1 MAEGKLSTGIKGLD
15 EILEGGIPQG
25 FAVLVQ
31 GEPGT
36 GKTTLG
42 LQFVYHG
49 AKEEGQPGMVVTF
62 EQSPERMCRDAA
74 NLGWDIEGLLR
85 EGRIRIMAT
94 SPQAFVQQLKE
105 PRSPFHKA
113 IIEGGVMR
121 LVIDSVSHFSRITH
135 DPVQVREIID
145 MLINALRKYDLTTI
159 LTSEVHDVPG
169 AVTLEEYAADALIR
183 LYYEQ
188 VDELARRRFLEVV
201 KVRGHPFIGGKHG
214 MVIERGGIRV
224 FPAPH
229 PRGPRKAEEI
239 GAEVRKVATGIE
251 GLDIMLGG
259 GLIEGFS
266 TLIAGTPG
274 TGRTAFGL
282 HFLAEG
288 AKNGEMGLLVSLEE
302 TPDKA
307 FKCAKSIGID
317 LEGMVGE
324 GKIVFIH
331 RSPVILD
338 PLELFDTIRRTV
350 EERPIRRALI
360 DPLTD
365 IKTSIRDAAQFRD
378 YLYALV
384 DLFSSRGITSIF
396 TAEVPPDTPETE
408 VGDPNMAA
416 IVDTIISLRFRRV
429 EDQIRRTICLV
440 KVRGSAHDTGV
451 RWYKITDE
459 GVQVAAAFI
468 GVKEVPRVVLDL

>member
-1 MAEGKLSTGIKGLD
+1 MAEGKLSTGIEGLD
-15 EILEGGIPQG
+15 EILHGGIPQG
-25 FAVLVQ
+25 FTVLVQ

-49 AKEEGQPGMVVTF
+49 ATVEDQAGLVVTF
-62 EQSPERMCRDAA
+62 EQPPERMCRDAA
-74 NLGWDIEGLLR
+74 NLGWDLRRAMEEGKL
-85 EGRIRIMAT
+85 RIMAT

-105 PRSPFHKA
+105 AGSPFHRA
-113 IIEGGVMR
+113 IMEMGVQR
-121 LVIDSVSHFSRITH
+121 LVIDSVSHFSRITQ
-135 DPVQVREIID
+135 DPVQLREIVD
-145 MLINALRKYDLTTI
+145 LLINALRRYELTTI
-159 LTSEVHDVPG
+159 LTSEVYGVPG
-169 AVTLEEYAADALIR
+169 AVTLEEYAADAVIR
-183 LYYEQ
+183 LSYEP
-188 VDELARRRFLEVV
+188 VDELSRRRFLEVV
-201 KVRGHPFIGGKHG
+201 KVRGHPFMTGKHG
-214 MVIERGGIRV
+214 MSIGEGGIKV
-224 FPAPH
+224 YPAPH
-229 PRGPRKAEEI
+229 PARPKRVEVGP
-239 GAEVRKVATGIE
+239 EVRKVTTGIE

-266 TLIAGTPG
+266 ALIAGTPG
-274 TGRTAFGL
+274 TGRTAFGI

-317 LEGMVGE
+317 LEGFVKE
-324 GKIVFIH
+324 GKIIFIH
-331 RSPVILD
+331 RSPVVLD
-338 PLELFDTIRRTV
+338 PLEIFDTIRRIV
-350 EERPIRRALI
+350 EKHPIRRVLI

-365 IKTSIRDAAQFRD
+365 IKTSIRDVAQFRD

-451 RWYKITDE
+451 RWFKITDE

-468 GVKEVPRVVLDL
+468 GVQEVPKVVLDL